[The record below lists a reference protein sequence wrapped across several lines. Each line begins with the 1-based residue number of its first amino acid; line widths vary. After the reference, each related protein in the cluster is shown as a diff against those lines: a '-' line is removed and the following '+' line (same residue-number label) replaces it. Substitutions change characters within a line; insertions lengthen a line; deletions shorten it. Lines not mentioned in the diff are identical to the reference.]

1 MTKHILLRI
10 TIVIMV
16 MIVVFFF
23 IFNELIANT
32 SHIIPLTL
40 LLALSF
46 GTILYIF
53 YEFVS
58 KIEIEISQINNHLLN
73 LKSTQKSSQK
83 NNFIKQYFTVV
94 NQNLSKVLNSA
105 KKRES
110 DKQKYNTKLK
120 LKNRQRSDMLSA
132 IAHEFR
138 NPISAIIGY
147 AQTLQE
153 DSNISRPLQE
163 KFLSKIAKNGEKI
176 EDLLRRLILWNK
188 FESGEAKLVLQT
200 FDLLPLC
207 IDIKQNL
214 EEKYKQR
221 SINIE
226 GSNITIVA
234 DATLMEVV
242 IQNLVEN
249 ALKYSKED
257 VEVKIKSDRIFII
270 DQGVGISPE
279 ELSKV
284 TKKFYRSGT
293 HDWDNSMGLGLAIVK
308 TILTLHQTELEI
320 KSTLH
325 KGSTFFFSIE
335 KLLKKDI
342 ETTNK

>member
-1 MTKHILLRI
+1 MNMTLTKYILGKILIVIIIMI
-10 TIVIMV
+10 TI
-16 MIVVFFF
+16 FYF
-23 IFNELIANT
+23 IFKDIFTDPTQIL
-32 SHIIPLTL
+32 PLTA

-53 YEFVS
+53 YEYLS
-58 KIEIEISQINNHLLN
+58 KIEKHISQINDHLLT
-73 LKSTQKSSQK
+73 LKPTNNYQKDD
-83 NNFIKQYFTVV
+83 FIKNYFAVV
-94 NQNLSKVLNSA
+94 NENLSKVLNSA

-153 DSNISRPLQE
+153 DEGISRPLQE
-163 KFLSKIAKNGEKI
+163 KFLSKIANNGEKI
-176 EDLLRRLILWNK
+176 EYLLSRLILWNK
-188 FESGEAKLVLQT
+188 FESGEMKLVSRS
-200 FDLLPLC
+200 FDLLALC
-207 IDIKQNL
+207 RDIKQNL
-214 EEKYKQR
+214 EEKYKNR
-221 SINIE
+221 TIKIE
-226 GSNITIVA
+226 GTNSVITA
-234 DATLMEVV
+234 DITLMEIV

-257 VEVKIKSDRIFII
+257 VIIKIDSKKLSIVDH
-270 DQGVGISPE
+270 GVGIDPE
-279 ELSKV
+279 EISKV

-308 TILTLHQTELEI
+308 TILSLHQTQLEI
-320 KSTLH
+320 ESIKN
-325 KGSTFFFSIE
+325 KGSIFFFSIV
-335 KLLKKDI
+335 KLQ
-342 ETTNK
+342 